1 MFSAVIIY
9 CKSILQF
16 ISCLVQAMEWK
27 GTIMTWKA
35 IRIIRGTR
43 GKKLRVQLAFCYL
56 INFFFTFW
64 SAELNRKSPVGSC
77 KWVKLPGLNFE
88 FWLIFNELRGCVCI
102 CSADSKPLYSDVS
115 RRDDFHTCFAVCL
128 RFQILTSLLL
138 FKTSLNN
145 ELSLK
150 KFFNSTESLIIP
162 KKKNINKITS
172 FFLKAKKSFL
182 YRRLQI
188 FKVE

>member
-43 GKKLRVQLAFCYL
+43 GKKSLVQLAFCYL

-77 KWVKLPGLNFE
+77 KWVKLSGLNFE
-88 FWLIFNELRGCVCI
+88 FRLIFIKLRAV
-102 CSADSKPLYSDVS
+102 
-115 RRDDFHTCFAVCL
+115 FASVRL
-128 RFQILTSLLL
+128 IQSRFQEEMIFTLALQYVYAFKFWHPCYYSKLLL
-138 FKTSLNN
+138 
-145 ELSLK
+145 
-150 KFFNSTESLIIP
+150 
-162 KKKNINKITS
+162 ITS
-172 FFLKAKKSFL
+172 FL
-182 YRRLQI
+182 
-188 FKVE
+188 